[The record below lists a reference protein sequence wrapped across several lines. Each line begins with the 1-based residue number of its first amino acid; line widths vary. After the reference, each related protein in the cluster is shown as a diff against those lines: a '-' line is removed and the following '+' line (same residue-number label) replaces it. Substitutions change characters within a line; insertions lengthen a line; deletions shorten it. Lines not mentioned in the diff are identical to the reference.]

1 MSVSMGSPLCMLSV
15 VKWNQTHPDQFW
27 VPFPSAGLFLEWS
40 CIGKKES
47 GVSFLCSSSL
57 VYLLVQASAY
67 LKIQQFCY
75 WSIYIVWTTWPL
87 NPSQALSGVLHWR
100 NGHFFAYWWAGWC
113 ASLTDRGT
121 VCALQ
126 APLSMEFSTQEYWS
140 ELPFPP
146 PGDLPDSGIEHMSL
160 TSPALA
166 TGFFTTEPPG
176 L

>member
-1 MSVSMGSPLCMLSV
+1 MSMSVGSPFYMLNV

-27 VPFPSAGLFLEWS
+27 LPFPSTGLFLEWS

-75 WSIYIVWTTWPL
+75 WSIYIVRTTWPL

-100 NGHFFAYWWAGWC
+100 DGHFFPHWWTGGVHFPHWQRDSLCMLASGMYREMSSLVMFGLADFRTKPPD
-113 ASLTDRGT
+113 ASLT
-121 VCALQ
+121 V
-126 APLSMEFSTQEYWS
+126 
-140 ELPFPP
+140 
-146 PGDLPDSGIEHMSL
+146 
-160 TSPALA
+160 
-166 TGFFTTEPPG
+166 
-176 L
+176 